1 MGKNILL
8 YDEDKQFSRLM
19 SSVLEG
25 RGHKVLKADPED
37 SSSIL
42 RHEDLDLIILAG
54 PLKETDQITW
64 LSNLRAQGNS
74 AKVILVAQDSF

>member
-8 YDEDKQFSRLM
+8 YDEDKQFSKLM

-25 RGHKVLKADPED
+25 RGHNVLNSDSADA
-37 SSSIL
+37 SNVL
-42 RHEDLDLIILAG
+42 RREDLDLIILAG

-64 LSNLRAQGNS
+64 LSSKMLF
-74 AKVILVAQDSF
+74 IHL